1 MDKVNFKASQVYRLH
16 HEEVSYC
23 DEWLATSSDP
33 DGGYVC
39 ALMND

>member
-1 MDKVNFKASQVYRLH
+1 MKKL
-16 HEEVSYC
+16 VSYC
-23 DEWLATSSDP
+23 DEWLASSSDP